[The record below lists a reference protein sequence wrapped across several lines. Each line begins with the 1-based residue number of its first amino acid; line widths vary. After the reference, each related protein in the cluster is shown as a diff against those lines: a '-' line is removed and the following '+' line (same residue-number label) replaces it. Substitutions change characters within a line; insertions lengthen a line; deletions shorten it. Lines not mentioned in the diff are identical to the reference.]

1 MDQIPTF
8 GDEESKSCA
17 FSGKR
22 IKRGLYRSKDGI
34 LINAD
39 INGAGNIIRK
49 EYPNAFKECKDLS
62 FLYKTTNVVSYRAM
76 YKKGKPREEVPV
88 RFKFHKGGLGRKLA
102 VRDRRATRLEYLRLS
117 ASGGLVCAADVCG
130 KKSRLSGFK

>member
-1 MDQIPTF
+1 MDKIPTF
-8 GDEESKSCA
+8 GDEESKSCT

-22 IKRGLYRSKDGI
+22 IKRGLYRSKYGI

-49 EYPNAFKECKDLS
+49 EYPDAFKECKDLS
-62 FLYKTTNVVSYRAM
+62 FLYKTTNVVSYRSM

-88 RFKFHKGGLGRKLA
+88 RFKFHNKGLGRKLA
-102 VRDRRATRLEYLRLS
+102 VRDRRATRFEYLRLS
-117 ASGGLVCAADVCG
+117 ANSGLTCAANVCS
-130 KKSRLSGFK
+130 KKAA